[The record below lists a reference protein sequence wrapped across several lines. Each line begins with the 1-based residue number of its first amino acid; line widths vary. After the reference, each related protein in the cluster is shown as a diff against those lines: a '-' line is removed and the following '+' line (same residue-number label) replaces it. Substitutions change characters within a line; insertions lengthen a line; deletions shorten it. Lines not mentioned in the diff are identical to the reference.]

1 MDKKYLQLFTELTRA
16 VEVLSE
22 QVMDYDKAQNDE
34 KGLETAEMMRDDFAA
49 LHDKLGTNEPL
60 TKAEYAKLLVAAMIV
75 ANNIEDRIKSERKAI
90 EGYKIDIIP
99 KLSRINDETTTDE
112 EARKLADEIFKI
124 QEN

>member
-1 MDKKYLQLFTELTRA
+1 
-16 VEVLSE
+16 
-22 QVMDYDKAQNDE
+22 MDYDKAQNDE

>member
-112 EARKLADEIFKI
+112 EAQKLADEIFKI

>member
-1 MDKKYLQLFTELTRA
+1 
-16 VEVLSE
+16 
-22 QVMDYDKAQNDE
+22 
-34 KGLETAEMMRDDFAA
+34 MMRDDFAA

-112 EARKLADEIFKI
+112 EAQKLADEIFKI

>member
-1 MDKKYLQLFTELTRA
+1 MDKKYLQLFTELTSA

-99 KLSRINDETTTDE
+99 KLSRINDETITDE
-112 EARKLADEIFKI
+112 EAQKLADEIFKI

>member
-34 KGLETAEMMRDDFAA
+34 KGLETAEIMRDDFAA

-99 KLSRINDETTTDE
+99 KLSRINDETTNDE
-112 EARKLADEIFKI
+112 EAIKLAEEIFKI
-124 QEN
+124 SEE